1 MNLFLE
7 FLKLIIFLAGIV
19 VVSKYLLVPILQ
31 KISNELNLSA
41 KSSGNIAGIATSI
54 PELLTVVFS
63 VKTGL
68 IDTSVYNIISSNI
81 INFCQYIF
89 SVYINKNQKYLRY
102 KPVVIDIVLVLATIV
117 IPIFI
122 IIFKIDLDLK
132 LCAFFIIM
140 LILFFYINH
149 NVHKLYLKKEDE
161 EIIKNVKETK
171 NKTNKFKLIIYI
183 FGMFPIVFALY
194 YLGDSLSETLSIL
207 ATKFN
212 LPEIVLGLVLGF
224 LTSIP
229 ELITF
234 TESQKKENLNE
245 REFLRKVGVVEATN
259 NLLTSNMMNLFVVQ
273 TLGILLFL

>member
-31 KISNELNLSA
+31 RISNELNLSA
-41 KSSGNIAGIATSI
+41 KASGNIAGIATSI

-81 INFCQYIF
+81 INFCQYII

-102 KPVVIDIVLVLATIV
+102 KPVVIDIALVLTTIA

-122 IIFKIDLDLK
+122 IIFEIDLDLK
-132 LCAFFIIM
+132 VCAFFIIM

-149 NVHKLYLKKEDE
+149 NVHKLYLKEEDE

-171 NKTNKFKLIIYI
+171 NKTNKYKIILYL

-224 LTSIP
+224 STSVP

-234 TESQKKENLNE
+234 TESQKKEELKE
-245 REFLRKVGVVEATN
+245 SEFLKKVGVIEATN

>member
-89 SVYINKNQKYLRY
+89 SVYINKNQKYFRY

-212 LPEIVLGLVLGF
+212 LPEIALGFVLGF
-224 LTSIP
+224 LTSVP

-245 REFLRKVGVVEATN
+245 SEFLRKVGVIEATN